1 MLLLNKNGMYCWAK
15 TGKYIHSL
23 CLNMFKSMEYESWV
37 IDAYFNIF
45 LYVSLFLL
53 SLLLGPHCLYWL
65 LKFNFF
71 LHYLKIPDHMAEANQ
86 CLWGDSNENG
96 VVSNLVYLI
105 KMATIQRSSIPTLE
119 FLLFITLLLSGKLQ
133 IYSL

>member
-1 MLLLNKNGMYCWAK
+1 
-15 TGKYIHSL
+15 
-23 CLNMFKSMEYESWV
+23 MFKNMEYESWV
-37 IDAYFNIF
+37 IYAYFNIF

-53 SLLLGPHCLYWL
+53 CLLLGPHCLYWL

-71 LHYLKIPDHMAEANQ
+71 LHYLKIPDRMAQANQ
-86 CLWGDSNENG
+86 CLLGYSNENS

-105 KMATIQRSSIPTLE
+105 EMATVQRSSIPTLE
-119 FLLFITLLLSGKLQ
+119 FQLFITLFLSGKLQ